1 MPILYSFSIHPTF
14 QGGRQYCACAKR
26 VRSQKQPQRRVKH
39 TKRLVQKKFSQEAC
53 KRDLGDRIRHES
65 SESRQSDSTNPVR
78 RRTTEDTRDAFARLF
93 LSRPLPVASD
103 AELALEQLIDRLRI
117 GLAAGCLHDLT

>member
-39 TKRLVQKKFSQEAC
+39 TERLVQKKFSQEAC

-65 SESRQSDSTNPVR
+65 SESRRSDSPNPGR
-78 RRTTEDTRDAFARLF
+78 NRATADTRGRV
-93 LSRPLPVASD
+93 RASVFFSSAAAASN
-103 AELALEQLIDRLRI
+103 AELALE
-117 GLAAGCLHDLT
+117 

>member
-39 TKRLVQKKFSQEAC
+39 TERLVQKKFSQEAC

-65 SESRQSDSTNPVR
+65 SESRRSDSPNPVR
-78 RRTTEDTRDAFARLF
+78 RRARTTHGDAFVPPFFF
-93 LSRPLPVASD
+93 L
-103 AELALEQLIDRLRI
+103 DRRR
-117 GLAAGCLHDLT
+117 GVKR